1 MFGRFTATRRIAEAE
16 AAASTAAAAPEIVV
30 APAPAEDA
38 PSLQMVQELPKAE
51 AELAPSITPLRDKLL
66 DAKVRL
72 HRRLIEEINLSAIEK
87 ISEGEVRRQISALV
101 SQYVLAERIAL
112 NTQELENFVDEII
125 DEMTGLG
132 PIEPLLKDPTINDI
146 LINGHECVYIERA
159 RILEPTPVRF
169 KDEAHLLRIVNKIV
183 SAVGRRVDETQP
195 LCDARLLDGSRINIA
210 VRPIAVDGPLVSI
223 RKFSKKPYNLK
234 KLIDVG
240 ALRSAQART
249 RAD

>member
-1 MFGRFTATRRIAEAE
+1 MFGRFTATRRIAEAQ
-16 AAASTAAAAPEIVV
+16 AAAGAPGPSPTALELPAAKE
-30 APAPAEDA
+30 
-38 PSLQMVQELPKAE
+38 PSLQMVAELPKLDAPNPE
-51 AELAPSITPLRDKLL
+51 PAPSSSPLRDKLL

-87 ISEGEVRRQISALV
+87 VSEGEVRRQISALV
-101 SQYVLAERIAL
+101 AQYVLAERIAL
-112 NTQELENFVDEII
+112 NAQELDAFGDEII

-132 PIEPLLKDPTINDI
+132 PIEPLLKDPTVNDI

-159 RILEPTPVRF
+159 GVLEPTPGRF
-169 KDEAHLLRIVNKIV
+169 KDDPHFLPIVNKIV
-183 SAVGRRVDETQP
+183 SGVGRRVDETQP

-234 KLIDVG
+234 KLIDV
-240 ALRSAQART
+240 
-249 RAD
+249 